1 MPSGTAGSRYTDTI
15 VWNLFLSLPGLCS
28 PVCWLPF
35 HPGFPHVVAKV
46 TTISSHHPT
55 GLAIPEGRHH
65 LFPSGSHKSPQMH
78 LDWTRLSHMAISQH
92 QCSQKV
98 ASSAQPRSNG
108 YLPHSDLLPG
118 SRGGVVH
125 QRKTGHWDPKAKDV
139 MSPGHW
145 ETKAEDVLRKSCQ
158 SSCLDGGEDSDKRV
172 PDGVIFELN

>member
-1 MPSGTAGSRYTDTI
+1 MLASFSPRLSPCGSQGDHHQLPPSYWFSNPRREEPS
-15 VWNLFLSLPGLCS
+15 VSQW
-28 PVCWLPF
+28 
-35 HPGFPHVVAKV
+35 FPQK
-46 TTISSHHPT
+46 
-55 GLAIPEGRHH
+55 
-65 LFPSGSHKSPQMH
+65 PQMNF
-78 LDWTRLSHMAISQH
+78 DWTRLSHMASSQH